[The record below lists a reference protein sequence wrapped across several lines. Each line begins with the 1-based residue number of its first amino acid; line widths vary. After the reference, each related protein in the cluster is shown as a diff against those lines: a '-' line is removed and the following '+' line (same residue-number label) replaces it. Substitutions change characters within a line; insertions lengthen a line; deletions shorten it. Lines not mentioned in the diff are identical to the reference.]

1 MITDMFKEEGGKLF
15 DSRSAS
21 LGHTLQGGIPSPLD
35 RARAVR
41 LALKCMSFIEE
52 KHSLLLKQA
61 QKPRQAGPEMAAVIT
76 IQGSSLEWVPVQDML
91 AYADEKNRRGI
102 NEPWKKMV
110 PLVEALVARPQILGD
125 KDKQPKSFTA

>member
-41 LALKCMSFIEE
+41 LALKCMAFVEQQHREIMKQQDRPRTAPPEE
-52 KHSLLLKQA
+52 NVPEEWNTIPGARGCTPQNCASSSKHVDWEPITVCHVQA
-61 QKPRQAGPEMAAVIT
+61 RTET
-76 IQGSSLEWVPVQDML
+76 HTRL
-91 AYADEKNRRGI
+91 
-102 NEPWKKMV
+102 
-110 PLVEALVARPQILGD
+110 
-125 KDKQPKSFTA
+125 